1 LKRAFAGNRDFPVT
15 NDTSLA
21 AARKAIDRCESL
33 ARFTETPGS
42 IQRTFLSAPVRDCHR
57 EIAGWMEALGAKVNI
72 DAAGNLRSVFP
83 SAQAEMPRVLI
94 GSHLDTVPDAG
105 AYDGALGV
113 VLAVALIEELKGK
126 RLPFAIEVVGFS
138 DEEGV
143 RFSTPFI
150 GSRALVGG
158 LDGELL
164 RRTDAH
170 SITVRKAIEDFRL
183 RPDDIAAAS
192 LDDNALCYLEFHI
205 EQGPVLE
212 KMGRP
217 LAAVDAIAGQSRL
230 EIVFLGVANHAGTT
244 PMDLRRDSLAAA
256 AEWIVAVEREARAMD
271 GLVAT
276 VGAIQAKPGAT
287 NVIAGETRLSLDVRH
302 ASDDTRLR
310 AVDSLLRIA
319 TETTARRG
327 LDFRVGVR
335 MNQSAVPMDSF
346 LVGQIEEAIAEAGC
360 APHRMASGAGHDAMI
375 LAARIPAAMIFL
387 RSPGG
392 ISHNRAEAVELADVA
407 KAIET
412 GLRLLDRLA
421 SSSDFLR
428 RIRRA

>member
-1 LKRAFAGNRDFPVT
+1 LKRAFAGARDFPVT
-15 NDTSLA
+15 NDASL
-21 AARKAIDRCESL
+21 AARKAIDRCKSL

-42 IQRTFLSAPVRDCHR
+42 IQRTFLSAPMRDCHR
-57 EIAGWMEALGAKVNI
+57 EIAAWMEALGAQVSI
-72 DAAGNLRSVFP
+72 DAAGNLRSIYP
-83 SAQAEMPRVLI
+83 AAHADMPRLLI
-94 GSHLDTVPDAG
+94 GSHLDTVPEAG

-126 RLPFAIEVVGFS
+126 MLPFAIEVVGFS
-138 DEEGV
+138 DEEGA
-143 RFSTPFI
+143 RFGTSFI
-150 GSRALVGG
+150 GSRALVGR

-164 RRTDAH
+164 RRQD
-170 SITVRKAIEDFRL
+170 SKGITVRKAIEDFGL
-183 RPDDIAAAS
+183 RPDEIAAAS
-192 LDDNALCYLEFHI
+192 LDDNALGYLEFHI

-212 KMGRP
+212 KMGRA
-217 LAAVDAIAGQSRL
+217 LAAVDAITGQSRL

-244 PMDLRRDSLAAA
+244 PMDLRRDSLSAA
-256 AEWIVAVEREARAMD
+256 AEWIGAVEREARAID

-287 NVIAGETRLSLDVRH
+287 NVIAGETHLSLDVRH
-302 ASDDTRLR
+302 ASDNVRLR

-319 TETTARRG
+319 TEIAARRG
-327 LDFRVGVR
+327 LDFRARVQ
-335 MNQSAVPMDSF
+335 MNQSAVTMDSF
-346 LVGQIEEAIAEAGC
+346 LVGQIEKAIAETGC

-375 LAARIPAAMIFL
+375 LATRIPAAMIFL

-392 ISHNRAEAVELADVA
+392 ISHNSAETVEPADVA

-421 SSSDFLR
+421 SSSEFLR